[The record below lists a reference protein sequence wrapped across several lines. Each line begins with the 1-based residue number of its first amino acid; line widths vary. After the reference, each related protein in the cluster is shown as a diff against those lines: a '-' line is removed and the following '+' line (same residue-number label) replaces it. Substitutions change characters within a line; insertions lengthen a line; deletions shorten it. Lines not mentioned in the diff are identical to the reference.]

1 MTHLIHHLLLPR
13 SISRPDVVH
22 VSHVRSRFHCFS
34 CFMLLMLLVCCSTGG
49 VVLTNKDGTIV
60 CSNTL
65 DDRLKIAYA
74 QNLPDIR
81 AALFG
86 IEAPARA

>member
-1 MTHLIHHLLLPR
+1 MLHADNG
-13 SISRPDVVH
+13 SW
-22 VSHVRSRFHCFS
+22 S
-34 CFMLLMLLVCCSTGG
+34 CRSTGG
-49 VVLTNKDGTIV
+49 VVLTNKEGTIV

-86 IEAPARA
+86 IEAPARGMIGGAAFKGALQSAERAQHCGWEL

>member
-1 MTHLIHHLLLPR
+1 MPRLSDESTVLLRLQ
-13 SISRPDVVH
+13 
-22 VSHVRSRFHCFS
+22 S
-34 CFMLLMLLVCCSTGG
+34 CACSTGG
-49 VVLTNKDGTIV
+49 VVLTNRDGTIV

-74 QNLPDIR
+74 QNLPEIR

-86 IEAPARA
+86 IEPPARA